1 MARLTTA
8 HFGQL
13 EYEAESVFEFPGGV
27 PGFDQH
33 TQFLLLEQAHTK
45 PLVFVQSL
53 LSSDLCFIAVPI
65 QIVDPQ
71 YRLELVEDD
80 LASLQFPPASQPQ
93 IGQDVTVLAL
103 VTVEENAEPTA
114 NLRSPL
120 VLNVERRIGL
130 QIIHPDASYSFR
142 HPIQCLEEAAP
153 CS

>member
-93 IGQDVTVLAL
+93 IGQD
-103 VTVEENAEPTA
+103 
-114 NLRSPL
+114 
-120 VLNVERRIGL
+120 GL
-130 QIIHPDASYSFR
+130 QFECTEYVRRFYRLVQKTDTST
-142 HPIQCLEEAAP
+142 IQ
-153 CS
+153 